1 MRISAWLG
9 VIAAAVWIGCDGDE
23 QADPDAGQPAL
34 EGPIALEVD
43 CNDPIDAI
51 YEDAST
57 LPGGPGDVLRCA
69 PDGELGRSELQARLE
84 SHGWS
89 AREVTSAVRVYRVLY
104 RTERGDPAGSPGT
117 SSALVL
123 LPDTPRAAELPAV
136 VASHGSHG
144 QCETCA
150 PSMADPVTQTVRD
163 DFERQ
168 VYSLAGYGYAVIAP
182 DLAGYADYGAAGNP
196 PPSYG
201 ASEDVGKSTLDGARA
216 LRGLIPSAL
225 TEQVVLVGHS
235 QGGHTALSAL
245 AIADSYGS
253 GGSMAAVALY
263 APLWLTQRSWGAVT
277 AFPGL
282 FPFEGSEGTNAVAIW
297 YHYTRAELVDGAGHG
312 GDVFRADQREP
323 IAEFVNSAS
332 WGGTGWDK
340 LHALGETAAD
350 VFAPEF
356 TMAVGSVAA
365 GTAPSC
371 PNDGDPKA
379 LCERWMARYAEDR
392 PHLPAPATE
401 VPILLAW
408 GAMDTTIGP
417 DRITCAIDRLRS
429 DDASL
434 TVCVEPGADHGGIL
448 ATKADHMAD
457 WIAART
463 LSAAEPTACAADEQ
477 AIVDQNGMPA
487 SCNPLPPND

>member
-1 MRISAWLG
+1 MQNWACFGL
-9 VIAAAVWIGCDGDE
+9 IAVAVWIGCDGGDE
-23 QADPDAGQPAL
+23 PAPDDESSGVAL
-34 EGPIALEVD
+34 ELD
-43 CNDPIDAI
+43 CDDPIDAI
-51 YEDAST
+51 YEDASG
-57 LPGGPGDVLRCA
+57 LAGDPGDVLRCA
-69 PDGELGRSELQARLE
+69 PDGTLGRSELQARLD

-89 AREVTSAVRVYRVLY
+89 ASEVTSAIRMYRVLY
-104 RTERGDPAGSPGT
+104 RTERGDPAGSAGT

-123 LPDTPRAAELPAV
+123 LPDTPRAAVLPAV

-144 QCETCA
+144 QCEACA
-150 PSMADPVTQTVRD
+150 PSKADPVTQNVRG

-168 VYSLAGYGYAVIAP
+168 VYSLAGYGYAVFAP
-182 DLAGYADYGAAGNP
+182 DLAGYAEYGAAGNP

-216 LRGLIPSAL
+216 LRRLIPSAL
-225 TEQVVLVGHS
+225 SDQVVLVGHS

-245 AIADSYGS
+245 AIADSYGAE
-253 GGSMAAVALY
+253 GSIAAVALY

-277 AFPGL
+277 AFASA
-282 FPFEGSEGTNAVAIW
+282 FPFEGNEGTNAVAIW
-297 YHYTRAELVDGAGHG
+297 YHYTRAELADGEGHG

-323 IAEFVNSAS
+323 IAEFVKTAS

-340 LHALGETAAD
+340 LHALGETATD

-356 TMAVGSVAA
+356 RMAVGSVAA

-371 PNDGDPKA
+371 PDDGDA
-379 LCERWMARYAEDR
+379 QVLCERWMARYAEDR
-392 PHLPAPATE
+392 PHLSGPATE

-408 GAMDTTIGP
+408 GDMDTTIGP

-429 DDASL
+429 DDAAL
-434 TVCVEPGADHGGIL
+434 TVCVDPGADHGGIL
-448 ATKADHMAD
+448 ASKADHMAD

-463 LSAAEPTACAADEQ
+463 LGVPEPAACADDEE
-477 AIVDQNGMPA
+477 AIVDPRGMPA